1 MNSTVLKILKTII
14 SVSAAFVG
22 FTFIVIIAFYFYLS
36 DGVEFDLN
44 KSNQTLSSL
53 TNRFEIDFSN
63 NSTIYFKAR
72 EENIDT
78 YITLENAIIKRSG
91 NILVNAENITVNTSL
106 NFTKTLQFVYE
117 IILNNNTDLNL
128 INPVSIK
135 LKNPTLDLASVENQ
149 VTEINE
155 SDRYFPVTIKAENG
169 NLIDGNIEIGQF
181 DFFLNVN
188 QYSQN
193 SSLEKYKFRL
203 KSSQNFPVSYIAQ
216 FFQDVESIG
225 DKKETISFDLTLEDE
240 YANNDDM
247 SQKLNGIFQIRNTTM
262 RLKTFPVQLKPE
274 PIRRLNLDLNINDN
288 IGQANIVGTLYN
300 PKKSLGLQTE
310 PNLQIGGTLNFEEIL
325 KPELNLIVNG
335 YDIYFAKLENL
346 NLNGVTDLTVSI
358 IGKNVLDLK
367 GSLKIKKSNGFLVPL
382 ADTEFE
388 TKHRIRNIDEKKCC
402 LLYTSPSP
410 RD

>member
-1 MNSTVLKILKTII
+1 MNSTVLKILKTIA
-14 SVSAAFVG
+14 SVSVAFIS
-22 FTFIVIIAFYFYLS
+22 FTIIVIIAFYFYLS
-36 DGVEFDLN
+36 DGVEFNLN

-53 TNRFEIDFSN
+53 TNRFELDFSK
-63 NSTIYFKAR
+63 NSSIYFKAR

-91 NILVNAENITVNTSL
+91 KILINSENITLNTTL
-106 NFTKTLQFVYE
+106 DFTKTLQFVFE

-135 LKNPTLDLASVENQ
+135 LKNPTLDLASIENQ
-149 VTEINE
+149 DAEINKSE
-155 SDRYFPVTIKAENG
+155 RYFPVTIKAENG
-169 NLIDGNIEIGQF
+169 NLIDGDIEIGQF
-181 DFFLNVN
+181 DFFLNIN
-188 QYSQN
+188 QYSEN

-216 FFQDVESIG
+216 FFEDVESIG
-225 DKKETISFDLTLEDE
+225 DKKESISFDLTLEDE
-240 YANNDDM
+240 YASNDEI
-247 SQKLNGIFQIRNTTM
+247 SQKLNGVIQIRNTTM

-288 IGQANIVGTLYN
+288 IGQANLVGTLYN

-310 PNLQIGGTLNFEEIL
+310 PNLQIGGTLNFEEIQ

-358 IGKNVLDLK
+358 IGKNVLDLQ

-388 TKHRIRNIDEKKCC
+388 TKHRIRNIDEEK
-402 LLYTSPSP
+402 
-410 RD
+410 

>member
-1 MNSTVLKILKTII
+1 MNSTVLKILKTIA
-14 SVSAAFVG
+14 SVSVAFIS
-22 FTFIVIIAFYFYLS
+22 FTIIVIIAFYFYLS
-36 DGVEFDLN
+36 DGVEFNLN

-53 TNRFEIDFSN
+53 TNRFELDFSK
-63 NSTIYFKAR
+63 NSSIYFKAR

-91 NILVNAENITVNTSL
+91 KILINSENITLNTALDFS
-106 NFTKTLQFVYE
+106 KTLQFVFE

-135 LKNPTLDLASVENQ
+135 LKNPILDLASIENQ
-149 VTEINE
+149 DTEINKSE
-155 SDRYFPVTIKAENG
+155 RYFPVTIKAEDG
-169 NLIDGNIEIGQF
+169 NLIDGDIEIGQF
-181 DFFLNVN
+181 DFFLNIN
-188 QYSQN
+188 QYSDN

-216 FFQDVESIG
+216 FFEDVESIG
-225 DKKETISFDLTLEDE
+225 DKKESISFDLTLEDE
-240 YANNDDM
+240 YAGNDDI
-247 SQKLNGIFQIRNTTM
+247 SQKLNGVIQSRNTTM

-288 IGQANIVGTLYN
+288 VGQANLVGTLYN

-310 PNLQIGGTLNFEEIL
+310 PNLQIGGTLNFEEIQ

-358 IGKNVLDLK
+358 IGKNVLDLQ
-367 GSLKIKKSNGFLVPL
+367 GSLKIKKSSGFLVPL
-382 ADTEFE
+382 TDTEFE
-388 TKHRIRNIDEKKCC
+388 TKHRIRNIDEEK
-402 LLYTSPSP
+402 
-410 RD
+410 

>member
-1 MNSTVLKILKTII
+1 MNSTVLKILKTIA
-14 SVSAAFVG
+14 SVSLAFVS
-22 FTFIVIIAFYFYLS
+22 FAIIVIIAFYFYLS
-36 DGVEFDLN
+36 DGVEFNLN

-53 TNRFEIDFSN
+53 TNRFELDFSK
-63 NSTIYFKAR
+63 NSSIYFKAR

-91 NILVNAENITVNTSL
+91 KILINSENITLNTTLDFS
-106 NFTKTLQFVYE
+106 KTLQFVFE

-135 LKNPTLDLASVENQ
+135 LKNPILDLASIENQ
-149 VTEINE
+149 DVEINKSE
-155 SDRYFPVTIKAENG
+155 RYFPVTIKAEDG
-169 NLIDGNIEIGQF
+169 NLIDGDIEIGQF
-181 DFFLNVN
+181 DFFLNIN
-188 QYSQN
+188 QYSEN

-216 FFQDVESIG
+216 FFEDVESIG
-225 DKKETISFDLTLEDE
+225 DKKESISFDLTLEDE
-240 YANNDDM
+240 YASNDDI
-247 SQKLNGIFQIRNTTM
+247 SQKLNGVIQIRNTTM

-274 PIRRLNLDLNINDN
+274 PIRRLNLDLNIYDN
-288 IGQANIVGTLYN
+288 VGQANLVGTLYN
-300 PKKSLGLQTE
+300 PKKSLSLQKE
-310 PNLQIGGTLNFEEIL
+310 PNLQIGGTLNFEEIQ

-358 IGKNVLDLK
+358 IGKNVLDLQ

-388 TKHRIRNIDEKKCC
+388 TKHRIRNIDEEK
-402 LLYTSPSP
+402 
-410 RD
+410 

>member
-1 MNSTVLKILKTII
+1 M
-14 SVSAAFVG
+14 SVTAAFVG

-44 KSNQTLSSL
+44 RSNQTLNSL

-63 NSTIYFKAR
+63 NSTIYLKAR
-72 EENIDT
+72 EKNIDT

-91 NILVNAENITVNTSL
+91 NILINTENITVNTTL

-169 NLIDGNIEIGQF
+169 NLIDGNVEIGQF
-181 DFFLNVN
+181 DFFLNIK
-188 QYSQN
+188 QYSQT

-225 DKKETISFDLTLEDE
+225 DKKETISFDITLEDE
-240 YANNDDM
+240 YANNDDI
-247 SQKLNGIFQIRNTTM
+247 SQKLNGVFQIRNTTM

-288 IGQANIVGTLYN
+288 IGQANLVGTLYN

-310 PNLQIGGTLNFEEIL
+310 PNLQVGGTLNFEEIL

-358 IGKNVLDLK
+358 IGKNVLDLQ
-367 GSLKIKKSNGFLVPL
+367 GSLKVKKSNGFLVPL

-388 TKHRIRNIDEKKCC
+388 TKHRIRNIDEEK
-402 LLYTSPSP
+402 
-410 RD
+410 

>member
-1 MNSTVLKILKTII
+1 MNSTVLKILKTIA
-14 SVSAAFVG
+14 SVSVAFIS
-22 FTFIVIIAFYFYLS
+22 FTIIVIIAFYFYLS
-36 DGVEFDLN
+36 DGVEFNLN

-53 TNRFEIDFSN
+53 TNRFELDFSK
-63 NSTIYFKAR
+63 SSSIYFKAR

-91 NILVNAENITVNTSL
+91 KILINSENITLNTTL
-106 NFTKTLQFVYE
+106 DFTKTLQFVFE

-135 LKNPTLDLASVENQ
+135 LKNPILDLASIENQ
-149 VTEINE
+149 DAEINKSE
-155 SDRYFPVTIKAENG
+155 RYFPVTIKAENG
-169 NLIDGNIEIGQF
+169 NLIDGDIEIGQF
-181 DFFLNVN
+181 DFFLNIN
-188 QYSQN
+188 QYSEN

-225 DKKETISFDLTLEDE
+225 DKKETISFDITLEDE
-240 YANNDDM
+240 YANNDDI
-247 SQKLNGIFQIRNTTM
+247 SQKLNGVFQIRNTTM

-288 IGQANIVGTLYN
+288 VGQANLVGTLYN

-310 PNLQIGGTLNFEEIL
+310 PNLQIGGTLNFEEIQ

-358 IGKNVLDLK
+358 IGKNVLDLQ

-388 TKHRIRNIDEKKCC
+388 TKHRIRNIDEEK
-402 LLYTSPSP
+402 
-410 RD
+410 

>member
-1 MNSTVLKILKTII
+1 MNSTVLKILKTIV
-14 SVSAAFVG
+14 SVTAAFVG

-44 KSNQTLSSL
+44 KSNQTLNSL

-91 NILVNAENITVNTSL
+91 NILINAENITVNTTL

-149 VTEINE
+149 DTEINE
-155 SDRYFPVTIKAENG
+155 SERYFPVTIKAENG
-169 NLIDGNIEIGQF
+169 NLIDGNVEIGQF
-181 DFFLNVN
+181 DFFLNIN

-203 KSSQNFPVSYIAQ
+203 KSSQNFPISYIAQ

-225 DKKETISFDLTLEDE
+225 DKKETISFDITLEDE
-240 YANNDDM
+240 YANNDDI
-247 SQKLNGIFQIRNTTM
+247 SQKLNGVFQIRNTTM

-288 IGQANIVGTLYN
+288 IGQANLVGTLYN
-300 PKKSLGLQTE
+300 PKKSLGLQTQ

-358 IGKNVLDLK
+358 IGKNVLDLQ

-388 TKHRIRNIDEKKCC
+388 TKHRIRNIDEEK
-402 LLYTSPSP
+402 
-410 RD
+410 

>member
-1 MNSTVLKILKTII
+1 MNSTVLKILKTIA
-14 SVSAAFVG
+14 SVSVAFIS
-22 FTFIVIIAFYFYLS
+22 FTIIVIIAFYFYLS
-36 DGVEFDLN
+36 DGVEFNLN

-53 TNRFEIDFSN
+53 TNRFELDFSK
-63 NSTIYFKAR
+63 NSSIYFKAR

-91 NILVNAENITVNTSL
+91 KILINSENITLNTTLDFS
-106 NFTKTLQFVYE
+106 KTLQFVFE

-135 LKNPTLDLASVENQ
+135 LKNPFLYLASIENQ
-149 VTEINE
+149 DTEINKSE
-155 SDRYFPVTIKAENG
+155 RYFPVTIKAEDG
-169 NLIDGNIEIGQF
+169 NLIDGDIEIGQF
-181 DFFLNVN
+181 DFFLNIN
-188 QYSQN
+188 QYSDN

-225 DKKETISFDLTLEDE
+225 DKKETISFDITLEDE
-240 YANNDDM
+240 YANNDDI
-247 SQKLNGIFQIRNTTM
+247 SQKLNGVFQIRNTTM

-288 IGQANIVGTLYN
+288 IGQANLVGTLYN

-358 IGKNVLDLK
+358 IGKNVLDLQ

-388 TKHRIRNIDEKKCC
+388 TKHRIRNIDEEK
-402 LLYTSPSP
+402 
-410 RD
+410 

>member
-1 MNSTVLKILKTII
+1 MNSTVLKILKTIA
-14 SVSAAFVG
+14 SVSVAFIS
-22 FTFIVIIAFYFYLS
+22 FTIIVIIAFYFYLS
-36 DGVEFDLN
+36 DGVEFNLN

-53 TNRFEIDFSN
+53 TNRFELDFSK
-63 NSTIYFKAR
+63 NSSIYFKAR
-72 EENIDT
+72 EESIDT

-91 NILVNAENITVNTSL
+91 KILINSENITLNTALDFS
-106 NFTKTLQFVYE
+106 KTLQFVFE

-135 LKNPTLDLASVENQ
+135 LKNPILDLASIENQ
-149 VTEINE
+149 DTEINKSE
-155 SDRYFPVTIKAENG
+155 RYFPVTIKAEDG
-169 NLIDGNIEIGQF
+169 NLIDGDIEIGQF
-181 DFFLNVN
+181 DFFLNIN
-188 QYSQN
+188 QYSDN

-216 FFQDVESIG
+216 FFEDIESIG
-225 DKKETISFDLTLEDE
+225 DKKESISFDLTLEDE
-240 YANNDDM
+240 YASNDDI
-247 SQKLNGIFQIRNTTM
+247 SQKLNGVIQIRNTTM

-288 IGQANIVGTLYN
+288 IGQANLVGTLYN

-310 PNLQIGGTLNFEEIL
+310 PNLQIGGTLNFEEIQ

-358 IGKNVLDLK
+358 IGKNVLDLQ

-388 TKHRIRNIDEKKCC
+388 TKHRIRNIDEEK
-402 LLYTSPSP
+402 
-410 RD
+410 

>member
-1 MNSTVLKILKTII
+1 MNSTVLKILKTIM
-14 SVSAAFVG
+14 SVTAAFVG

-44 KSNQTLSSL
+44 KSNQTLNSL

-72 EENIDT
+72 EENVDT

-91 NILVNAENITVNTSL
+91 NILINAENITVNTSL

-155 SDRYFPVTIKAENG
+155 SDKYFPVTIKAENG
-169 NLIDGNIEIGQF
+169 NLIDGNVEIGQF

-216 FFQDVESIG
+216 FFQDVESIS
-225 DKKETISFDLTLEDE
+225 DKKETISFDITLEDE

-288 IGQANIVGTLYN
+288 IGQANLLGTLYN

-358 IGKNVLDLK
+358 IGKNVLDLQ

-388 TKHRIRNIDEKKCC
+388 TKHRIRDIDEEK
-402 LLYTSPSP
+402 
-410 RD
+410 

>member
-1 MNSTVLKILKTII
+1 MNSTVLKILKTIM
-14 SVSAAFVG
+14 SVTAAFVG

-44 KSNQTLSSL
+44 KSNQTLNSL

-91 NILVNAENITVNTSL
+91 NILINAENITVNTSL

-169 NLIDGNIEIGQF
+169 NLIDGNVEIGQF

-216 FFQDVESIG
+216 FFQDVESIS
-225 DKKETISFDLTLEDE
+225 DKKETISFDITLEDE

-288 IGQANIVGTLYN
+288 IGQVNLLGTLYN

-358 IGKNVLDLK
+358 IGKNVLDLQ

-388 TKHRIRNIDEKKCC
+388 TKHRIRNIDEEK
-402 LLYTSPSP
+402 
-410 RD
+410 

>member
-14 SVSAAFVG
+14 SVTAAFVG

-44 KSNQTLSSL
+44 KSNQTLNSL

-72 EENIDT
+72 EENVDT

-91 NILVNAENITVNTSL
+91 NILINAENITVNTTL
-106 NFTKTLQFVYE
+106 NFIKTLQFVYE

-181 DFFLNVN
+181 DFFLNIN
-188 QYSQN
+188 QYSEN

-216 FFQDVESIG
+216 FFEDVESIG
-225 DKKETISFDLTLEDE
+225 DKKESISFDLTLEDE
-240 YANNDDM
+240 YASNDDI
-247 SQKLNGIFQIRNTTM
+247 SQKLNGIIQIRNTTM

-288 IGQANIVGTLYN
+288 VGQANLVGTLYN

-310 PNLQIGGTLNFEEIL
+310 PNLQIGGTLNFEEIQ

-358 IGKNVLDLK
+358 IGKNVLDLQ

-388 TKHRIRNIDEKKCC
+388 TKHRIRNIDEEK
-402 LLYTSPSP
+402 
-410 RD
+410 

>member
-1 MNSTVLKILKTII
+1 MNSTVLKILKTIA
-14 SVSAAFVG
+14 SVSVAFIS
-22 FTFIVIIAFYFYLS
+22 FTITVIIAFYFYLS
-36 DGVEFDLN
+36 DGVEFNLN

-53 TNRFEIDFSN
+53 TNRFEIDFSK
-63 NSTIYFKAR
+63 NSSIYFKAR
-72 EENIDT
+72 EESIDT

-91 NILVNAENITVNTSL
+91 KILINSENITLNTTLDFS
-106 NFTKTLQFVYE
+106 KTLQFVFE

-135 LKNPTLDLASVENQ
+135 LKNPILDLASIENQ
-149 VTEINE
+149 DTEINKSE
-155 SDRYFPVTIKAENG
+155 RYFPVTIKAEDG
-169 NLIDGNIEIGQF
+169 NLIDGDIEIGQF
-181 DFFLNVN
+181 DFFLNIN
-188 QYSQN
+188 QYSDN

-216 FFQDVESIG
+216 FFEDIESIG
-225 DKKETISFDLTLEDE
+225 DKKESISFDLTLEDE
-240 YANNDDM
+240 YASNDDI
-247 SQKLNGIFQIRNTTM
+247 SQKLNGVIQIRNTTM

-288 IGQANIVGTLYN
+288 IGQANLVGTLYN

-310 PNLQIGGTLNFEEIL
+310 PNLQIGGTLNFEEIQ

-358 IGKNVLDLK
+358 IGKNVLDLQ

-388 TKHRIRNIDEKKCC
+388 TKHRIRNIDEEK
-402 LLYTSPSP
+402 
-410 RD
+410 

>member
-1 MNSTVLKILKTII
+1 MNSTVLKILKTIA
-14 SVSAAFVG
+14 SVSVAFIS
-22 FTFIVIIAFYFYLS
+22 FTIIVIIAFYFYLS
-36 DGVEFDLN
+36 DGVEFNLN

-53 TNRFEIDFSN
+53 TNRFELDFSK
-63 NSTIYFKAR
+63 NSSIYFKAR

-91 NILVNAENITVNTSL
+91 KILINSENITLNTTLDFS
-106 NFTKTLQFVYE
+106 KTLQFVFE

-135 LKNPTLDLASVENQ
+135 LKNPILDLASIENQ
-149 VTEINE
+149 DTEINKSE
-155 SDRYFPVTIKAENG
+155 RYFPVTIKAEDG
-169 NLIDGNIEIGQF
+169 NLIDGDIEIGQF
-181 DFFLNVN
+181 DFFLNIN
-188 QYSQN
+188 QYSDN

-216 FFQDVESIG
+216 FFEDVESIG
-225 DKKETISFDLTLEDE
+225 DKKESISFDLTLEDE
-240 YANNDDM
+240 YASNDDI
-247 SQKLNGIFQIRNTTM
+247 SQKLNGVIQIRNTTM

-274 PIRRLNLDLNINDN
+274 PIRRLNLDLNISDN
-288 IGQANIVGTLYN
+288 VGQANLVGTLYN

-310 PNLQIGGTLNFEEIL
+310 PNLQIGGTLNFEEIQ

-346 NLNGVTDLTVSI
+346 SLNGVTDLTVSI
-358 IGKNVLDLK
+358 IGKNVLDLQ

-388 TKHRIRNIDEKKCC
+388 TKHRIRNIDEEK
-402 LLYTSPSP
+402 
-410 RD
+410 

>member
-1 MNSTVLKILKTII
+1 MNSTVLKILKTIA
-14 SVSAAFVG
+14 SVSVAFIS
-22 FTFIVIIAFYFYLS
+22 FTIIVIIAFYFYLS
-36 DGVEFDLN
+36 DGVEFNLN

-53 TNRFEIDFSN
+53 TNRFELDFSK
-63 NSTIYFKAR
+63 NSSIYFKAR

-91 NILVNAENITVNTSL
+91 KILINSENITLNTALDFS
-106 NFTKTLQFVYE
+106 KTLQFVFE

-135 LKNPTLDLASVENQ
+135 LKNPILDLASIENQ
-149 VTEINE
+149 DTEINKSE
-155 SDRYFPVTIKAENG
+155 RYFPVTIKAENG
-169 NLIDGNIEIGQF
+169 NLIDGDIEIGQF
-181 DFFLNVN
+181 DFFLNIN
-188 QYSQN
+188 QYSDN

-216 FFQDVESIG
+216 FFEDVESIG
-225 DKKETISFDLTLEDE
+225 DKKESISFDLTLEDE
-240 YANNDDM
+240 YASNDDI
-247 SQKLNGIFQIRNTTM
+247 SQKLNGVIQIRNTTM

-288 IGQANIVGTLYN
+288 IGQANLVGTLYN

-310 PNLQIGGTLNFEEIL
+310 PNLQIGGTLNFEEIQ

-358 IGKNVLDLK
+358 IGKNVLDLQ

-382 ADTEFE
+382 TDTEFE
-388 TKHRIRNIDEKKCC
+388 TKHRIRNIDEEK
-402 LLYTSPSP
+402 
-410 RD
+410 

>member
-14 SVSAAFVG
+14 SVTTAFVG
-22 FTFIVIIAFYFYLS
+22 FTFVVIIAFYFYLS

-91 NILVNAENITVNTSL
+91 NILINAENITVNTTL

-135 LKNPTLDLASVENQ
+135 LKNPTFDLASVENQ
-149 VTEINE
+149 DTEINKSE
-155 SDRYFPVTIKAENG
+155 RYFPVTIKAENG
-169 NLIDGNIEIGQF
+169 NLIDGNVEIGQF

-193 SSLEKYKFRL
+193 SSLEKYKIRL

-225 DKKETISFDLTLEDE
+225 DKKETISFDITLEDE
-240 YANNDDM
+240 YANNDDI
-247 SQKLNGIFQIRNTTM
+247 SQKLNGVFQIRNTTM

-288 IGQANIVGTLYN
+288 IGQANLVGTLYN

-358 IGKNVLDLK
+358 IGKNVLDLQ

-388 TKHRIRNIDEKKCC
+388 TKHRIRNIDEKK
-402 LLYTSPSP
+402 
-410 RD
+410 

>member
-1 MNSTVLKILKTII
+1 MNSTVLKILKTIA
-14 SVSAAFVG
+14 SVSVAFIS
-22 FTFIVIIAFYFYLS
+22 FTIIVIIAFYFYLS
-36 DGVEFDLN
+36 DGVEFNLN

-53 TNRFEIDFSN
+53 TNRFELDFSK
-63 NSTIYFKAR
+63 NSSIYFKAR

-91 NILVNAENITVNTSL
+91 KILINSENITLNTALDFS
-106 NFTKTLQFVYE
+106 KTLQFVFE

-128 INPVSIK
+128 INSVSIK
-135 LKNPTLDLASVENQ
+135 LKNPILDLASIENQ
-149 VTEINE
+149 DTEINKSE
-155 SDRYFPVTIKAENG
+155 RYFPVTIKAENG
-169 NLIDGNIEIGQF
+169 NLIDGDIEIGQF
-181 DFFLNVN
+181 DFFLNIN
-188 QYSQN
+188 QYSDN

-225 DKKETISFDLTLEDE
+225 DKKETVSFDLTLEDE
-240 YANNDDM
+240 YASNDDI
-247 SQKLNGIFQIRNTTM
+247 SQKLNGVIQIRNTTM

-288 IGQANIVGTLYN
+288 IGQANLVGTLYN

-310 PNLQIGGTLNFEEIL
+310 PNLQIGGTLNFEEIQ

-358 IGKNVLDLK
+358 IGKNVLDLQ

-388 TKHRIRNIDEKKCC
+388 TKHRIRNIDEEK
-402 LLYTSPSP
+402 
-410 RD
+410 

>member
-1 MNSTVLKILKTII
+1 MNSTVLKILKTIA
-14 SVSAAFVG
+14 SVSVAFIS
-22 FTFIVIIAFYFYLS
+22 FTIIVIIAFYFYLS
-36 DGVEFDLN
+36 DGVEFNLN

-53 TNRFEIDFSN
+53 TNRFELDFSK
-63 NSTIYFKAR
+63 NSSIYFKAR

-78 YITLENAIIKRSG
+78 YITLENATIKRSG
-91 NILVNAENITVNTSL
+91 KILINSENITLNTTLDFS
-106 NFTKTLQFVYE
+106 KTLQFVFE

-135 LKNPTLDLASVENQ
+135 LKNPILDIASIENQ
-149 VTEINE
+149 DTEINKSE
-155 SDRYFPVTIKAENG
+155 RYFPVTIKAEDG
-169 NLIDGNIEIGQF
+169 NLIDGDIEIGQF
-181 DFFLNVN
+181 DFFLNIN
-188 QYSQN
+188 QYSDN

-216 FFQDVESIG
+216 FFEDVESIG
-225 DKKETISFDLTLEDE
+225 DKKESISFDLTLEDE
-240 YANNDDM
+240 YASNDDI
-247 SQKLNGIFQIRNTTM
+247 SQKLNGVIQIRNTTM

-288 IGQANIVGTLYN
+288 IGQANLVGTLYN

-310 PNLQIGGTLNFEEIL
+310 PNLQIGGTLNFEEIQ

-358 IGKNVLDLK
+358 IGKNVLDLQ

-388 TKHRIRNIDEKKCC
+388 TKHRIRNIDEEK
-402 LLYTSPSP
+402 
-410 RD
+410 

>member
-1 MNSTVLKILKTII
+1 MSSTVLKILKTIA
-14 SVSAAFVG
+14 SVSVAFIS
-22 FTFIVIIAFYFYLS
+22 FTIIVIIAFYFYLS
-36 DGVEFDLN
+36 DGVEFNLN

-53 TNRFEIDFSN
+53 TNRFELDFSK
-63 NSTIYFKAR
+63 NSSIYFKAR

-91 NILVNAENITVNTSL
+91 KILINSENITLNTTLDFS
-106 NFTKTLQFVYE
+106 KTLQFVFE

-135 LKNPTLDLASVENQ
+135 LKNPILDLASIENQ
-149 VTEINE
+149 DTEINKSE
-155 SDRYFPVTIKAENG
+155 RYFPVTIKAEDG
-169 NLIDGNIEIGQF
+169 NLIDGDIEIGQF
-181 DFFLNVN
+181 DFFLNIN
-188 QYSQN
+188 QYSDN

-216 FFQDVESIG
+216 FFEDVESIG
-225 DKKETISFDLTLEDE
+225 DKKESISFDLTLEDE
-240 YANNDDM
+240 YASNDDI
-247 SQKLNGIFQIRNTTM
+247 SQKLNGVIQIRNTTM

-288 IGQANIVGTLYN
+288 IGQANLVGTLYN

-310 PNLQIGGTLNFEEIL
+310 PNLQIGGTLNFEEIQ

-358 IGKNVLDLK
+358 IGKNVLDLQ

-382 ADTEFE
+382 ADSEFE
-388 TKHRIRNIDEKKCC
+388 TKYRIRNIDEEK
-402 LLYTSPSP
+402 
-410 RD
+410 

>member
-1 MNSTVLKILKTII
+1 MNSTVLKILKTIA
-14 SVSAAFVG
+14 SVSIAFIS
-22 FTFIVIIAFYFYLS
+22 FTIIVIIAFYFYLS
-36 DGVEFDLN
+36 DGVEFNLN

-53 TNRFEIDFSN
+53 TNRFELDFSK
-63 NSTIYFKAR
+63 NSSIYFKAR

-91 NILVNAENITVNTSL
+91 KILINSENITLNTTLDFS
-106 NFTKTLQFVYE
+106 KTLQFVFE

-135 LKNPTLDLASVENQ
+135 LKNPILDLASIENQ
-149 VTEINE
+149 DTEINKSE
-155 SDRYFPVTIKAENG
+155 KYFPVTIKAENG
-169 NLIDGNIEIGQF
+169 NLIDGDIEIGQF
-181 DFFLNVN
+181 DFFLNIN
-188 QYSQN
+188 QYSDN

-225 DKKETISFDLTLEDE
+225 DKKETISFDITLEDE
-240 YANNDDM
+240 YASNDNI
-247 SQKLNGIFQIRNTTM
+247 SQKLNGVIQIRNTTM

-288 IGQANIVGTLYN
+288 IGQANLVGTLYN

-310 PNLQIGGTLNFEEIL
+310 PNLQIGGTLNFEEIQ

-358 IGKNVLDLK
+358 IGKNVLDLQ

-388 TKHRIRNIDEKKCC
+388 TKHRIRNIDEEK
-402 LLYTSPSP
+402 
-410 RD
+410 

>member
-1 MNSTVLKILKTII
+1 MNSIVLKILKTIM
-14 SVSAAFVG
+14 SVTAAFVG

-44 KSNQTLSSL
+44 KSNQTLNSL

-91 NILVNAENITVNTSL
+91 NILINTENITVNTTL

-169 NLIDGNIEIGQF
+169 NLIDGNVEIGQF
-181 DFFLNVN
+181 DFFLNIK
-188 QYSQN
+188 QYSQT

-225 DKKETISFDLTLEDE
+225 DKKETISFDITLEDE
-240 YANNDDM
+240 YANNDDI
-247 SQKLNGIFQIRNTTM
+247 SQKLNGVFQIRNTTM

-288 IGQANIVGTLYN
+288 IGQANLVGTLYN

-358 IGKNVLDLK
+358 IGKNVLDLQ

-388 TKHRIRNIDEKKCC
+388 TKHRIRNIDEKK
-402 LLYTSPSP
+402 
-410 RD
+410 

>member
-1 MNSTVLKILKTII
+1 MNSTVLKILKTIV
-14 SVSAAFVG
+14 SVTAAFVG

-44 KSNQTLSSL
+44 KSNQTLNSL

-91 NILVNAENITVNTSL
+91 NILINAENITVNTTL

-149 VTEINE
+149 DTEINE
-155 SDRYFPVTIKAENG
+155 GERYFPVTIKAENG
-169 NLIDGNIEIGQF
+169 NLIDGNVEIGQF
-181 DFFLNVN
+181 DFFLNIK
-188 QYSQN
+188 QYSQT

-225 DKKETISFDLTLEDE
+225 DKKETISFDITLEDE
-240 YANNDDM
+240 YANNDDI
-247 SQKLNGIFQIRNTTM
+247 SQKLNGVFQIRNTTM

-288 IGQANIVGTLYN
+288 IGQANLVGTLYN
-300 PKKSLGLQTE
+300 PKKSLGLQTQ

-358 IGKNVLDLK
+358 IGKNVLDLQ

-388 TKHRIRNIDEKKCC
+388 TKHRIRNIDEEK
-402 LLYTSPSP
+402 
-410 RD
+410 

>member
-1 MNSTVLKILKTII
+1 MNSTVLKILKTIA
-14 SVSAAFVG
+14 SVSVAFIS
-22 FTFIVIIAFYFYLS
+22 FTIIVIIAFYFYLS
-36 DGVEFDLN
+36 DGVEFNLN
-44 KSNQTLSSL
+44 KSNQTLNSL
-53 TNRFEIDFSN
+53 TNRFELDFSK
-63 NSTIYFKAR
+63 SSSIYFKAR

-91 NILVNAENITVNTSL
+91 KILINSENITLNTTL
-106 NFTKTLQFVYE
+106 DFTKTLQFVFE

-135 LKNPTLDLASVENQ
+135 LKNPTLDLASIENQ
-149 VTEINE
+149 DAEINKSE
-155 SDRYFPVTIKAENG
+155 RYFPVTIKAENG
-169 NLIDGNIEIGQF
+169 NLIDGDIEIGQF
-181 DFFLNVN
+181 DFFLNIN
-188 QYSQN
+188 QYSEN

-216 FFQDVESIG
+216 FFEDVESIG
-225 DKKETISFDLTLEDE
+225 DKKESISFDLTLEDE
-240 YANNDDM
+240 YASNDDI
-247 SQKLNGIFQIRNTTM
+247 SQKLNGVIQIRNTTM

-288 IGQANIVGTLYN
+288 VGQANLVGTLYN

-358 IGKNVLDLK
+358 IGKNVLDLQ

-388 TKHRIRNIDEKKCC
+388 TKHRIRNIDEEK
-402 LLYTSPSP
+402 
-410 RD
+410 

>member
-1 MNSTVLKILKTII
+1 M
-14 SVSAAFVG
+14 SVTAAFVG

-44 KSNQTLSSL
+44 KSNQTLNSL

-72 EENIDT
+72 EENVDT

-91 NILVNAENITVNTSL
+91 NILINAENITVNTTL

-169 NLIDGNIEIGQF
+169 NLIDGNVEIGQF

-225 DKKETISFDLTLEDE
+225 DKKETISFDITLEDE

-288 IGQANIVGTLYN
+288 IGQANLVGTLYN

-358 IGKNVLDLK
+358 IGKNVLDLQ

-388 TKHRIRNIDEKKCC
+388 TKHRIRNSDEEK
-402 LLYTSPSP
+402 
-410 RD
+410 

>member
-1 MNSTVLKILKTII
+1 MNSTVLKILKTIA
-14 SVSAAFVG
+14 SVSVAFIS
-22 FTFIVIIAFYFYLS
+22 FTIIVIIAFYFYLS
-36 DGVEFDLN
+36 DGVEFNLN

-53 TNRFEIDFSN
+53 TNRFELDFSK
-63 NSTIYFKAR
+63 NSSIYFKAR

-91 NILVNAENITVNTSL
+91 KILINSENITLNTALDFS
-106 NFTKTLQFVYE
+106 KTLQFVFE

-135 LKNPTLDLASVENQ
+135 LKNPTLDLASIENQ
-149 VTEINE
+149 DAEINKSE
-155 SDRYFPVTIKAENG
+155 RYFPVTIKAENG
-169 NLIDGNIEIGQF
+169 NLIDGDIEIGQF
-181 DFFLNVN
+181 DFFLNIN
-188 QYSQN
+188 QYSEN

-216 FFQDVESIG
+216 FFEDVESIG
-225 DKKETISFDLTLEDE
+225 DKKESISFDLTLEDE
-240 YANNDDM
+240 YASNDDI
-247 SQKLNGIFQIRNTTM
+247 SQKLNGVIQIRNTTM

-274 PIRRLNLDLNINDN
+274 PIRRLNLDLNISDN
-288 IGQANIVGTLYN
+288 VGQANLVGTLYN

-310 PNLQIGGTLNFEEIL
+310 PNLQIGGTLNFEEIQ

-358 IGKNVLDLK
+358 IGKNVLDLQ

-388 TKHRIRNIDEKKCC
+388 TKHRIRNIDEEK
-402 LLYTSPSP
+402 
-410 RD
+410 

>member
-14 SVSAAFVG
+14 SVTTAFVG

-91 NILVNAENITVNTSL
+91 NILINAENITVNTTL

-135 LKNPTLDLASVENQ
+135 LKNPTFDLASVENQ
-149 VTEINE
+149 DTEINKSE
-155 SDRYFPVTIKAENG
+155 RYFPVTIKAENG
-169 NLIDGNIEIGQF
+169 NLIDGNVEIGQF
-181 DFFLNVN
+181 DFFLNIK

-225 DKKETISFDLTLEDE
+225 DKKETISFDITLEDE
-240 YANNDDM
+240 YANNDDI
-247 SQKLNGIFQIRNTTM
+247 SQKLNGVFQIRNTTM

-288 IGQANIVGTLYN
+288 IGQANLVGTLYN

-358 IGKNVLDLK
+358 IGKNVLDLQ

-388 TKHRIRNIDEKKCC
+388 TKHRIRNIDEKK
-402 LLYTSPSP
+402 
-410 RD
+410 

>member
-1 MNSTVLKILKTII
+1 MNSTVLKILKTIA
-14 SVSAAFVG
+14 SVSVAFIS
-22 FTFIVIIAFYFYLS
+22 FTIIVIIAFYFYLS
-36 DGVEFDLN
+36 DGVEFNLN

-53 TNRFEIDFSN
+53 TNRFELDFSK
-63 NSTIYFKAR
+63 NSSIYFKAR

-91 NILVNAENITVNTSL
+91 KILINSENITLNTTLDFS
-106 NFTKTLQFVYE
+106 KTLQFIFE

-135 LKNPTLDLASVENQ
+135 LKNPILDLASIENQ
-149 VTEINE
+149 DTEINKSE
-155 SDRYFPVTIKAENG
+155 RYFPVTIKAEDG
-169 NLIDGNIEIGQF
+169 NLIDGDIEIGQF
-181 DFFLNVN
+181 DFFLNIN
-188 QYSQN
+188 QYSDN

-216 FFQDVESIG
+216 FFEDVESIG
-225 DKKETISFDLTLEDE
+225 DKKESISFDLTLEDE
-240 YANNDDM
+240 YASNDDI
-247 SQKLNGIFQIRNTTM
+247 SQKLNGVIQIRNTTM

-288 IGQANIVGTLYN
+288 IGQANLVGTLYN

-310 PNLQIGGTLNFEEIL
+310 PNLQIGGTLNFEEIQ

-358 IGKNVLDLK
+358 IGKNVLDLQ

-388 TKHRIRNIDEKKCC
+388 TKHRIRNIDEEK
-402 LLYTSPSP
+402 
-410 RD
+410 

>member
-1 MNSTVLKILKTII
+1 MNSTILKILKTIA
-14 SVSAAFVG
+14 SVILV
-22 FTFIVIIAFYFYLS
+22 FTSFNIIVIIAFYFYLS
-36 DGVEFDLN
+36 DGVEFNLN

-53 TNRFEIDFSN
+53 TNRFELDFSK
-63 NSTIYFKAR
+63 NSSIYFKAR

-91 NILVNAENITVNTSL
+91 KILINSENITLNTSL
-106 NFTKTLQFVYE
+106 DFSKTLQFVFE
-117 IILNNNTDLNL
+117 IILNNNTNLNL

-135 LKNPTLDLASVENQ
+135 LKNPTLNLASIEDQ
-149 VTEINE
+149 DTEINKSE
-155 SDRYFPVTIKAENG
+155 RYFPVTIKAENG
-169 NLIDGNIEIGQF
+169 NLIDDNIEIGQF
-181 DFFLNVN
+181 DFFLNIN
-188 QYSQN
+188 QYSEN

-225 DKKETISFDLTLEDE
+225 DKKETISFDITLEDE
-240 YANNDDM
+240 YASNDDI
-247 SQKLNGIFQIRNTTM
+247 SQKLNGVIQIRNTTM
-262 RLKTFPVQLKPE
+262 RLKTFPVELKPE

-288 IGQANIVGTLYN
+288 IGQANLIGTLYN

-310 PNLQIGGTLNFEEIL
+310 PNIQIGGTLNFDEIM

-358 IGKNVLDLK
+358 IGKNVLDLQ

-382 ADTEFE
+382 ADAEFK
-388 TKHRIRNIDEKKCC
+388 TKHRIRNTDEEE
-402 LLYTSPSP
+402 
-410 RD
+410 